1 MVYVINFYICN
12 MITQIKD
19 IINMP
24 LFDGVDS
31 KNDSALVSLGMLS
44 KEKLAFDSNK
54 RLLTTIAGITQN
66 SIIEYVKYINT
77 TQTEIY
83 DN

>member
-1 MVYVINFYICN
+1 

>member
-1 MVYVINFYICN
+1 MVHVINFYICS